1 LERWR
6 QRLGPE
12 AVLGG
17 DEARHVRDEVDHRA
31 RRRRRGA
38 LARDEVRDPAPDQP
52 PLARVRAAHDA
63 LEGRLVDLDG
73 RVEPRRAGLVDG
85 DAPPQHG
92 RQLPSALRPLAQRGG
107 ALQLAL
113 ALPCRSARPQAQAEL
128 LMLESG
134 HPRQVPAVSL
144 EPRRRRGRR
153 GVGLHQLDLDADEG
167 EQELR
172 ELPFRPE
179 R

>member
-1 LERWR
+1 MSKVHVDPNGTPPVTVSMEVFDHITTVADCQEEFDKLVESN
-6 QRLGPE
+6 GAEDPKTIACE
-12 AVLGG
+12 AKL
-17 DEARHVRDEVDHRA
+17 
-31 RRRRRGA
+31 
-38 LARDEVRDPAPDQP
+38 
-52 PLARVRAAHDA
+52 
-63 LEGRLVDLDG
+63 
-73 RVEPRRAGLVDG
+73 
-85 DAPPQHG
+85 
-92 RQLPSALRPLAQRGG
+92 
-107 ALQLAL
+107 
-113 ALPCRSARPQAQAEL
+113 AEL

-134 HPRQVPAVSL
+134 HPRLVSAVRL

>member
-1 LERWR
+1 MAVDAEPKRPDASAAALPS
-6 QRLGPE
+6 PE
-12 AVLGG
+12 ASFPRP
-17 DEARHVRDEVDHRA
+17 DRPPMR
-31 RRRRRGA
+31 
-38 LARDEVRDPAPDQP
+38 LAVAE
-52 PLARVRAAHDA
+52 
-63 LEGRLVDLDG
+63 LVTDLDG
-73 RVEPRRAGLVDG
+73 RVEPRRTGLVDG
-85 DAPPQHG
+85 NAPPQHG

-113 ALPCRSARPQAQAEL
+113 ALPCHSACPQAQAEL

-134 HPRQVPAVSL
+134 HPRQVPAVRL
-144 EPRRRRGRR
+144 EPRMVRRGGRR

-172 ELPFRPE
+172 ELAFGPE

>member
-1 LERWR
+1 LERRR

-17 DEARHVRDEVDHRA
+17 DEAPHVPDEVDHRA
-31 RRRRRGA
+31 RRRGRGA
-38 LARDEVRDPAPDQP
+38 LARDEVRDPPPDQP
-52 PLARVRAAHDA
+52 PLACVRAAHDA
-63 LEGRLVDLDG
+63 LKGRLVDLDG

-113 ALPCRSARPQAQAEL
+113 ALPRRSARPQAQAEL

-134 HPRQVPAVSL
+134 HQVPAIRL
-144 EPRRRRGRR
+144 EPRRGGRR

-167 EQELR
+167 EQELC
-172 ELPFRPE
+172 ELTFRPD